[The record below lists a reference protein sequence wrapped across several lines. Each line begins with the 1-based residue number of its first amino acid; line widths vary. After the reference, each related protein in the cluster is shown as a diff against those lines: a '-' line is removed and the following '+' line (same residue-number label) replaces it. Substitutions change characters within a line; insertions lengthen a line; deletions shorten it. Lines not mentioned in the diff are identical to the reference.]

1 MFYYIEYRSN
11 GITYLH
17 STLCWHAHG
26 FRTQDTQPAL
36 QTQASEGV
44 PMEGSDV
51 LSCAPS
57 KYTRKPQS
65 SADPKETD
73 KIDDRNTSST
83 RKDII
88 ENTHMDS
95 SCLFPDY

>member
-1 MFYYIEYRSN
+1 
-11 GITYLH
+11 
-17 STLCWHAHG
+17 
-26 FRTQDTQPAL
+26 
-36 QTQASEGV
+36 
-44 PMEGSDV
+44 MEGSDV

-57 KYTRKPQS
+57 RYLMKPEI
-65 SADPKETD
+65 SASLKQTD

-83 RKDII
+83 QKDII

>member
-1 MFYYIEYRSN
+1 MLMDSEHRIPSWGFKPRL
-11 GITYLH
+11 LH
-17 STLCWHAHG
+17 E
-26 FRTQDTQPAL
+26 R
-36 QTQASEGV
+36 V

-57 KYTRKPQS
+57 RYPRKPQS